1 MKISKTEIENLKFSL
16 NYFHMQELRDLCLNF
31 NLPKSGQKVEL
42 LNNIISYIESG
53 QIPPKKQ
60 LPDISKAQK
69 GKEYLL
75 NKKTLILLGA
85 YKNDL
90 KTRLFMKQL
99 VGEYFHFTAFGQ
111 DWMKERWY
119 SKNPPTYAEFAA
131 YWRAEYLRRKKNKA
145 QPKGEWAYINFI
157 QSYVKEHPHASKQ
170 EILRNWESM
179 RKKHLLIAQEILKV
193 HDKFS
198 KPAS

>member
-1 MKISKTEIENLKFSL
+1 MKMKISKTEIENLKFSL

-90 KTRLFMKQL
+90 KTRIFFKEII
-99 VGEYFHFTAFGQ
+99 GHHFHFTAFGI
-111 DWMKERWY
+111 DWLERRWMQG
-119 SKNPPTYAEFAA
+119 NPPTYQEFADM
-131 YWRAEYLRRKKNKA
+131 WSQEYEFRKIYGSI
-145 QPKGEWAYINFI
+145 PKQEWAYINF
-157 QSYVKEHPHASKQ
+157 VKRYLNDNADAARN
-170 EILRNWESM
+170 EILNAWEIE
-179 RKKHLLIAQEILKV
+179 RAKHKELV
-193 HDKFS
+193 DKFFEGYR
-198 KPAS
+198 